1 MQTLYKICLVLL
13 IIGGLNW
20 GLVGLFSF
28 NLVGWLFGGVASV
41 LSRII
46 FVIVGVAA
54 ICAIITGMRE
64 DGLMDPALVGCMLAH
79 YDEIMEKTRV
89 RCQPVLEIYQKLQAD
104 YNAIYAQYAPVRA

>member
-54 ICAIITGMRE
+54 ICAIPSLFSSASGSGSEQYLFANSAKKKRFPLRKEWETLLLIQARTG
-64 DGLMDPALVGCMLAH
+64 AYCA
-79 YDEIMEKTRV
+79 
-89 RCQPVLEIYQKLQAD
+89 
-104 YNAIYAQYAPVRA
+104 